1 MAAVWRRTCKALL
14 RGLIASTAIM
24 PAVALAAETVV
35 LKRFTAGSGPEAV
48 GMVDASLD
56 TEITSPQALYAGDDN
71 QLYLLDQVN
80 GRLLQFDPKRPGT
93 TRALTLPQELQPT
106 DMIVKKGNILVWD
119 GEVHAL
125 APTGPDQGST
135 RGLEETSTRGGDD
148 AATLSAFAQMGS
160 QAPGDDSD
168 LLDDNTRAVGTRKP
182 RGPVRQVV
190 DSRGQGP
197 VEVDI
202 ATGDRPTTAQVEVRP
217 KGEAKPLAKL
227 TLTVRDRLGAVEFLE
242 IDKFGR
248 MYLLVENIPLEAL
261 RAGAVVA
268 RFSPEGRLDS
278 LFDLPLSE
286 SAAPARRFVTI
297 SADGEVYFLRSRK
310 GEIDVL
316 GVGGRA
322 PGKSAVIESAI
333 TPRYDATT
341 KRKGGAVAVR
351 PLTRQRVIETAFAF
365 ESIRW
370 KVNSAA
376 YGADPDTVCTGFNRV
391 RRPGY
396 LNGKANQE
404 VRSIPYCWGCSGSL
418 GQIVS
423 RFNQGTLAGNVCT
436 RNEPRRDVAG
446 VDCSAFV
453 SATWGLATHF
463 TTAAIP
469 AITSEVS
476 PWDLKPG
483 DALNKP
489 NAHVMLFL
497 RFTPDRK
504 AEVIEASTGGC
515 NGRVCRNVYPLAA
528 LLARGYTPV
537 RYRAL
542 ENEPTATVS
551 LPDEQAKGEKTEKAG
566 KAKAVKPKAQRRRG
580 GREVR
585 AEQ

>member
-1 MAAVWRRTCKALL
+1 MRRAYEAMAAVWRRTCNALL
-14 RGLIASTAIM
+14 RGLIASSAIV
-24 PAVALAAETVV
+24 PAIAFAADTVV
-35 LKRFTAGSGPEAV
+35 LKRFAAGSGPDAV

-56 TEITSPQALYAGDDN
+56 TEITGPQALYAGEGG

-80 GRLLQFDPKRPGT
+80 GRLLQFDPKQPAA
-93 TRALTLPQELQPT
+93 TRALTLPSELQPT

-125 APTGPDQGST
+125 APSGPDQGAT
-135 RGLEETSTRGGDD
+135 RGLEESSTRGLDD
-148 AATLSAFAQMGS
+148 EATLSAFAQMGS
-160 QAPGDDSD
+160 QAPGNDSD
-168 LLDDNTRAVGTRKP
+168 LVEDGTRAVNTKP
-182 RGPVRQVV
+182 PGPVRQIV

-197 VEVDI
+197 VEVEI
-202 ATGDRPTTAQVEVRP
+202 AAGNKGTTAQLEVRP
-217 KGEAKPLAKL
+217 KGESKPLAKL
-227 TLTVRDRLGAVEFLE
+227 KIEVRDRLGAVEFLD
-242 IDKFGR
+242 IDKIGR
-248 MYLLVENIPLEAL
+248 MYVLVENIPVIGV
-261 RAGAVVA
+261 RAAAVVA

-278 LFDLPLSE
+278 LFDLPLGE
-286 SAAPARRFVTI
+286 SAAPSRRFVTI
-297 SADGEVYFLRSRK
+297 SGEGDVYFLRSRK

-333 TPRYDATT
+333 APRFDATA
-341 KRKGGAVAVR
+341 KRKGGASAAVR

-370 KVNSAA
+370 KVNSAT
-376 YGADPDTVCTGFNRV
+376 YGPDPDTVCTGFNRV

-418 GQIVS
+418 GQIVA

-436 RNEPRRDVAG
+436 RNEPRTDVAG

-453 SATWGLATHF
+453 SATWGLSTHF

-469 AITSEVS
+469 AITTEVS

-504 AEVIEASTGGC
+504 AEVMESSTGGC
-515 NGRVCRNVYPLAA
+515 NGKVCRNVYPLAA

-542 ENEPTATVS
+542 ENEPTATVA
-551 LPDEQAKGEKTEKAG
+551 LPEEPKAETTKGEKPEKR
-566 KAKAVKPKAQRRRG
+566 KSQRR
-580 GREVR
+580 GRREG
-585 AEQ
+585 